1 MKKRLLDTATVL
13 LDKFVNRYHDCEGVG
28 AIGVLYTHCFS
39 IGEFSLTFDLLNS
52 NSFINDEFLKNVN
65 NKFSSYL
72 DDYLA
77 IHKKKREDLIEA
89 VIKIAFDKDHKISAD
104 TLYGDYFQVRV
115 ILVDSYT
122 RTFSRYNDGY
132 CVAHTHWIKQR
143 NYIDSLP
150 IEDHPLIGNYNF
162 SLNLSPKS
170 LEITDVLF
178 NIPKVL

>member
-13 LDKFVNRYHDCEGVG
+13 LDKFVNRYHDCEGFW

-77 IHKKKREDLIEA
+77 IHKKKERI
-89 VIKIAFDKDHKISAD
+89 
-104 TLYGDYFQVRV
+104 
-115 ILVDSYT
+115 
-122 RTFSRYNDGY
+122 
-132 CVAHTHWIKQR
+132 
-143 NYIDSLP
+143 
-150 IEDHPLIGNYNF
+150 
-162 SLNLSPKS
+162 
-170 LEITDVLF
+170 
-178 NIPKVL
+178 